1 MGVERLLHASGS
13 PKRSG
18 GRRDQREEQT
28 EAIIRRGKMKKKVR
42 NSNWPVVPM
51 LAREIRKKLAKAKV
65 RPNAL
70 LEGLEAQRRR
80 LFRERY
86 QREPRKA

>member
-1 MGVERLLHASGS
+1 
-13 PKRSG
+13 
-18 GRRDQREEQT
+18 
-28 EAIIRRGKMKKKVR
+28 
-42 NSNWPVVPM
+42 M

-65 RPNAL
+65 RPDAL

>member
-1 MGVERLLHASGS
+1 MLPDPLSA
-13 PKRSG
+13 
-18 GRRDQREEQT
+18 REEEEGSKRGAKT
-28 EAIIRRGKMKKKVR
+28 EAIIRRGRMRKKVR

-65 RPNAL
+65 RPDAL
-70 LEGLEAQRRR
+70 LEGLEGQRRR

-86 QREPRKA
+86 QRKTRKA